1 MDFGKLSSNEKT
13 AAVAAV
19 VVVLAGIIS
28 NWGGL
33 VWLSI
38 LAAAAAAVVILLP
51 QLSSSTSLPG
61 SRGSWLV
68 ALGAIAAVGMV
79 IEILR
84 FMGYFFNSLD
94 DLQTWL
100 FAIALIASLV
110 LAWVGW
116 QEFQR
121 EGGRFNIG
129 TDANRSAASAP
140 SAGTSAPAAPPATS
154 APAAPPATVTP
165 AAPPP
170 PPAEPMAG
178 EMGDMAGEDDDRP
191 VG

>member
-33 VWLSI
+33 VWLSVI
-38 LAAAAAAVVILLP
+38 AAAAAVVILLLP
-51 QLSSSTSLPG
+51 QLSAGTTLPG

-68 ALGAIAAVGMV
+68 ALGAVAAVGTI
-79 IEILR
+79 IELLR

-94 DLQTWL
+94 DYRTWL

-129 TDANRSAASAP
+129 TDAGR
-140 SAGTSAPAAPPATS
+140 SAPAAPA
-154 APAAPPATVTP
+154 AAAAPPAAEPAPPPPPP

-170 PPAEPMAG
+170 ASPEPMASG
-178 EMGDMAGEDDDRP
+178 MASEADDEDDEDQRP
-191 VG
+191 MG

>member
-33 VWLSI
+33 VWLSV
-38 LAAAAAAVVILLP
+38 LAAAAAVVIILLP
-51 QLSSSTSLPG
+51 QLSAGTSLPG

-68 ALGAIAAVGMV
+68 ALGAVAAVGTI
-79 IEILR
+79 IELLR

-94 DLQTWL
+94 DFRTWL

-116 QEFQR
+116 QEFQS
-121 EGGRFNIG
+121 EGGKFNIG
-129 TDANRSAASAP
+129 TDAGRSASSAAP
-140 SAGTSAPAAPPATS
+140 PAPAAP
-154 APAAPPATVTP
+154 AAGEP
-165 AAPPP
+165 APPP
-170 PPAEPMAG
+170 PPPAAAAPPPATPEPMSSG
-178 EMGDMAGEDDDRP
+178 MAPEADEEERP
-191 VG
+191 LG